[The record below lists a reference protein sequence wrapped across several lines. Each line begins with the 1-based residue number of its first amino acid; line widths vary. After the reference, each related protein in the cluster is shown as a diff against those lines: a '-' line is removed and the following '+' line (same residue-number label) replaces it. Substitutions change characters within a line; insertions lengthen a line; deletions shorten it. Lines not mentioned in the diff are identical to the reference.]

1 MFEANKDVY
10 EEDMEEVK
18 ACWSNEFL
26 KDRE

>member
-1 MFEANKDVY
+1 MFEANKDVD

-18 ACWSNEFL
+18 ACWSNEVL